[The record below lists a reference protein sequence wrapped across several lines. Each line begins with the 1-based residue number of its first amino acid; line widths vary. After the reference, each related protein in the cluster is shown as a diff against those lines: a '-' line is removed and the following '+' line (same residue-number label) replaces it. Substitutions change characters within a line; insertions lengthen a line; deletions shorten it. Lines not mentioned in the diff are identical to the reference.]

1 MLDEYSI
8 EVNRALEK
16 EEELK
21 RRINYYIRCKDEY
34 FQLRNDL
41 VTTMN
46 WKELL
51 EAGLYYEAMSSY
63 HIHNKTTLL
72 EAKSFID
79 NYKK

>member
-8 EVNRALEK
+8 EVNRALE
-16 EEELK
+16 LK
-21 RRINYYIRCKDEY
+21 RRINYYIRCRDKY
-34 FQLRNDL
+34 VQLRNEL

-63 HIHNKTTLL
+63 HIHNKTTLM